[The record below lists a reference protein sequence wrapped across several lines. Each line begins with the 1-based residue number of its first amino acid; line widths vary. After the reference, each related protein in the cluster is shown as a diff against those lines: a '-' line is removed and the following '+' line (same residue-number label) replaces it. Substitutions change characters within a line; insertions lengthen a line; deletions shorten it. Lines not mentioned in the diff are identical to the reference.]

1 MTTRDGY
8 SDFKFFQAIPAQ
20 DIATGVALDG
30 ATIDTR
36 GYEMCTFVVEHT
48 TMASASLA
56 TSVAQLIVQN
66 GLPSADG
73 VSVWSDA
80 HPRDIIHSVVG
91 LDGAYS
97 TSAEL
102 GIVQSMGDV
111 DSSRTS
117 GIYAVGYKGSHRYVR
132 LRVSQSAGAG
142 HGFSMGAVCLLGL
155 PNNWPANTPV

>member
-1 MTTRDGY
+1 MATRDGY
-8 SDFKFFQAIPAQ
+8 SGFAFYNAITPQ

-30 ATIDTR
+30 ETIDTR
-36 GYEMCTFVVEHT
+36 GYETCVFILNHD

-56 TSVAQLIVQN
+56 TSVAQLILQN
-66 GLPSADG
+66 GLASDNG

-80 HPRDIIHSVVG
+80 HPRDIIHSVIG

-111 DSSRTS
+111 DSSRVS
-117 GIYAVGYKGSHRYVR
+117 GQYIVGYKGSHRYVR
-132 LRVSQSAGAG
+132 LRVSQSAGAA
-142 HGFSMGAVCLLGL
+142 HGFSAAAICILGL
-155 PNNWPANTPV
+155 PNNWPVNIPV